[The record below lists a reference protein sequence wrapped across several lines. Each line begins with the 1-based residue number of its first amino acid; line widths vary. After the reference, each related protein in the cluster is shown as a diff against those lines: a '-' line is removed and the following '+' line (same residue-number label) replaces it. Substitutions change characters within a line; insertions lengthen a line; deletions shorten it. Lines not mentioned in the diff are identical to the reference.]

1 MSRSR
6 DISDL
11 PENLAKMS
19 VSAPDSIKY
28 KLDLAKD
35 QLQQVLLM
43 QLCITLKG
51 FIADLPENLAKMS
64 MCSAL
69 CAKLYVLSLLGKGF

>member
-51 FIADLPENLAKMS
+51 FIADLPEKHRQDVYVLSS
-64 MCSAL
+64 MCSAG
-69 CAKLYVLSLLGKGF
+69 SGKDFEYL